1 MYGGGGVFCVGA
13 LLAGLSAPTLVGAPQ
28 FEQKP
33 ILVGT
38 GVPQLVHAW
47 VMVCAIIF
55 FLFGAVSQGSSC
67 GAVSALA
74 DYRRRRKPGSSS
86 NRQRGCWMALLG

>member
-1 MYGGGGVFCVGA
+1 MYGAGGAFCVGA
-13 LLAGLSAPTLVGAPQ
+13 LLAGLSAPALVGAPQ

-33 ILVGT
+33 MLVGT
-38 GVPQLVHAW
+38 GVPQLVQAC
-47 VMVCAIIF
+47 VMDCTIIF
-55 FLFGAVSQGSSC
+55 FLFDVVSQGCSC

-74 DYRRRRKPGSSS
+74 DHRRRKPGSSS